1 MARFTRSVKGAL
13 GSVARAMRSAS
24 SRAGTA
30 ISSAAGPTTVP
41 GPDMD
46 ASAGGGSGR
55 RGYDTV
61 AGSLSDAGG
70 DGDGARGTGAD
81 DPAGFRATGRAG
93 RDDDGAAVGARG
105 DDVVPWSVRALAA
118 WSWRLIAIAAALAI
132 LVWVAVQLKVVV
144 VALLVSIL
152 LAVLLTPI
160 SAFLRRIGLPRSV
173 AALGAMIVLVGFVT
187 GLLVLAGQSIASG
200 FQRLADQALEG
211 FDQMVTWLGTGP
223 LGLDQQALDNA
234 MERAGETIQQNSETL
249 ATGVLNVTSSVA
261 EILAGFFIAIFCTF
275 FFLSDGRT
283 IWHWLVRLAPASTRT
298 TVHEAGIRAWYTVT
312 GYTRGQIIVAFID
325 AVGIGAAAALLQVPL
340 ALPIAIL
347 VFLGAFIPIIGAL
360 VSGAVAALVA
370 FVDSGIYI
378 ALAMLGAVLLVQFIE
393 SHILQPMIQSR
404 AVKVHPI
411 AVLLAV
417 AGGTAVASLV
427 GALFAVPIVAVINS
441 VGLYLAGRD
450 PQPHLATSY
459 ARPGGP
465 PGALHV
471 LAPTADEVVEVP
483 FTDDFDEMEA
493 EEERARQAR
502 AAAVR
507 AKGAPT
513 GGARPGAS
521 APGAGG
527 SSGGEPGTATTDPES

>member
-1 MARFTRSVKGAL
+1 
-13 GSVARAMRSAS
+13 
-24 SRAGTA
+24 
-30 ISSAAGPTTVP
+30 
-41 GPDMD
+41 
-46 ASAGGGSGR
+46 
-55 RGYDTV
+55 
-61 AGSLSDAGG
+61 
-70 DGDGARGTGAD
+70 
-81 DPAGFRATGRAG
+81 
-93 RDDDGAAVGARG
+93 
-105 DDVVPWSVRALAA
+105 
-118 WSWRLIAIAAALAI
+118 
-132 LVWVAVQLKVVV
+132 
-144 VALLVSIL
+144 
-152 LAVLLTPI
+152 
-160 SAFLRRIGLPRSV
+160 
-173 AALGAMIVLVGFVT
+173 
-187 GLLVLAGQSIASG
+187 
-200 FQRLADQALEG
+200 
-211 FDQMVTWLGTGP
+211 
-223 LGLDQQALDNA
+223 
-234 MERAGETIQQNSETL
+234 
-249 ATGVLNVTSSVA
+249 
-261 EILAGFFIAIFCTF
+261 
-275 FFLSDGRT
+275 
-283 IWHWLVRLAPASTRT
+283 
-298 TVHEAGIRAWYTVT
+298 
-312 GYTRGQIIVAFID
+312 
-325 AVGIGAAAALLQVPL
+325 
-340 ALPIAIL
+340 
-347 VFLGAFIPIIGAL
+347 
-360 VSGAVAALVA
+360 
-370 FVDSGIYI
+370 
-378 ALAMLGAVLLVQFIE
+378 MLGAVLLVQFIE